1 MIIGIVIRCYV
12 IVISIFGIQLKNP
25 EPWYSVI
32 CSLIPSE
39 LADILLHQP
48 VSFLIAVPLSNQ
60 DEPDS
65 YCIDAHVLLV
75 NRLRHVFEQADSSS
89 RTERSGDP
97 GSRGFNDLLDTG

>member
-1 MIIGIVIRCYV
+1 ML
-12 IVISIFGIQLKNP
+12 ISQGAI
-25 EPWYSVI
+25 
-32 CSLIPSE
+32 
-39 LADILLHQP
+39 
-48 VSFLIAVPLSNQ
+48 IAVPLSNH

-65 YCIDAHVLLV
+65 YCIDAHVLQV